1 MLLPWVKTGFEF
13 GNSAIDIKRSFHL
26 QGPRPAHV
34 FTAEYKLY
42 QADFFP
48 AIKIIQQQENNP
60 PIVHFISAKIVTEN
74 VACHPLQVLLE
85 F

>member
-1 MLLPWVKTGFEF
+1 MLLPWAKTGFEF

-42 QADFFP
+42 QADLFP
-48 AIKIIQQQENNP
+48 
-60 PIVHFISAKIVTEN
+60 
-74 VACHPLQVLLE
+74 L
-85 F
+85 

>member
-26 QGPRPAHV
+26 QGPRPVHV

-48 AIKIIQQQENNP
+48 
-60 PIVHFISAKIVTEN
+60 
-74 VACHPLQVLLE
+74 L
-85 F
+85 

>member
-26 QGPRPAHV
+26 EGPRPV

-48 AIKIIQQQENNP
+48 
-60 PIVHFISAKIVTEN
+60 
-74 VACHPLQVLLE
+74 L
-85 F
+85 